1 MNFFGYSN
9 RQEEVDQ
16 LVKQIVDN
24 LVEQKRI
31 VDEYNSKYR
40 GTITEMR
47 EQIDYLLKKRIAKPT
62 IIKTVTKKFT
72 DVTGPTIIN
81 ISQTKK
87 LSTTTTPSAS
97 SASST
102 SSASKTES
110 SGSRRLG
117 KILPGSNKTIYM
129 GPNGGMYYIKTN
141 RSSSTKK
148 SRVSQVSRVYLS
160 KAQVA
165 ACATSQKHK

>member
-87 LSTTTTPSAS
+87 LSTTTTPS
-97 SASST
+97 T